1 MISLDVDFFVIVTVK
16 VYIWKRIFYLF
27 LFSGQFLLSH
37 LPDNFSINTFLFID
51 RLAKLKARPFLAEDG
66 LIDPPSAAISGI
78 NPVSEDQ
85 ANFQRTV
92 GSSKNYE
99 YGTDGKFTS
108 TSALSNENTNQNY
121 DMKFLHQKD
130 KVHTT
135 QYGNDSYKKK
145 QNKSRQYYNS
155 DLEDTHLNPAE
166 AIYPN
171 HIEPKKSPIITK
183 AHVYDLDNLPRSPRE
198 FLTYKNTVSH
208 SPVTHSN
215 SEYSRTDNTYR
226 RSSDSYRDTSSSY
239 HESSTSNNR
248 RTERANSHRE
258 PLYGDSYDRDYT
270 YYREDRAST
279 FSESHLKDIELD
291 LDNLPPPDPELLD
304 DLPPT
309 SAPPYMDGNARFEY
323 NDGHAFDD
331 QAIEYNSPAR
341 PLSNPDIEHRPLMKS
356 ISLNKADKNIMVMSS
371 NSPYQN
377 NYSSPNVFEESERLY
392 SFSERKN
399 LTLTPNSLSVQI
411 LDQNDD
417 FAQSSFKD
425 KSALRPL
432 SNNNSIS
439 KSTKTS
445 LQNGTVNSELLPR
458 ELLNRHSQSSSSSV
472 GTDNNDASSPADI
485 ASRLFTL
492 NGYEDKDVAPMLGKK
507 YAIFCFES
515 IQQEK

>member
-1 MISLDVDFFVIVTVK
+1 M
-16 VYIWKRIFYLF
+16 
-27 LFSGQFLLSH
+27 
-37 LPDNFSINTFLFID
+37 ID

-108 TSALSNENTNQNY
+108 TSTLSNETLSQNY

-130 KVHTT
+130 KVHTAH
-135 QYGNDSYKKK
+135 YGNGSYKKK
-145 QNKSRQYYNS
+145 QHKSRQFYNS
-155 DLEDTHLNPAE
+155 DLTDTQFNPAD
-166 AIYPN
+166 AINPN
-171 HIEPKKSPIITK
+171 NIEPKKSPIITK

-198 FLTYKNTVSH
+198 FLTYKNTVNH
-208 SPVTHSN
+208 SSVTYSN
-215 SEYSRTDNTYR
+215 SEYSKTDNTYR
-226 RSSDSYRDTSSSY
+226 GSSDSYRDTSNSY
-239 HESSTSNNR
+239 HESSNSNNS

-258 PLYGDSYDRDYT
+258 PLYGDSHDGHYK

-291 LDNLPPPDPELLD
+291 LDNLPPPDPQLLD

-309 SAPPYMDGNARFEY
+309 SAPPYMDGDARFEYNDGHAFDDQY

-341 PLSNPDIEHRPLMKS
+341 PLSNPDVEHRPLMKS
-356 ISLNKADKNIMVMSS
+356 ISLSKADKNIMVMSS
-371 NSPYQN
+371 SSPYQN

-399 LTLTPNSLSVQI
+399 LTLTPNSLSVQV

-417 FAQSSFKD
+417 FTQSSFND

-439 KSTKTS
+439 KTTKTS
-445 LQNGTVNSELLPR
+445 LQNGTVNCELRPR
-458 ELLNRHSQSSSSSV
+458 ELLNRQSQSSSSSV
-472 GTDNNDASSPADI
+472 GTDSNDASSPADI

-507 YAIFCFES
+507 YVMFCFES
-515 IQQEK
+515 IQQE

>member
-1 MISLDVDFFVIVTVK
+1 M
-16 VYIWKRIFYLF
+16 
-27 LFSGQFLLSH
+27 LSD
-37 LPDNFSINTFLFID
+37 LPDNFSINMFLLTD

-78 NPVSEDQ
+78 NPASEDQ
-85 ANFQRTV
+85 TNFQRTV
-92 GSSKNYE
+92 GSSKNYV

-108 TSALSNENTNQNY
+108 ASAVSNETTNEND

-130 KVHTT
+130 KGHTAH
-135 QYGNDSYKKK
+135 YGNGSYKK

-155 DLEDTHLNPAE
+155 DLKDIHLNPAE
-166 AIYPN
+166 PIYPN
-171 HIEPKKSPIITK
+171 NIEPKKSPIITK

-198 FLTYKNTVSH
+198 FLTYKNTVNH

-215 SEYSRTDNTYR
+215 SEYRRTDKHR
-226 RSSDSYRDTSSSY
+226 VSSDSYRDPSNSY
-239 HESSTSNNR
+239 HESSNSSNS
-248 RTERANSHRE
+248 RTERANSHKE
-258 PLYGDSYDRDYT
+258 PLYGDSYDGDYT

-279 FSESHLKDIELD
+279 FSESHLKNIELD

-309 SAPPYMDGNARFEY
+309 SAPPYMDGNTRFEY
-323 NDGHAFDD
+323 NDGHVFDD
-331 QAIEYNSPAR
+331 QAIEYNSPSR

-356 ISLNKADKNIMVMSS
+356 ISLHKADTNIMVMSS
-371 NSPYQN
+371 SSPYQN

-399 LTLTPNSLSVQI
+399 LTLTPNSLSVQV

-417 FAQSSFKD
+417 FTQSSFTD

-439 KSTKTS
+439 KSRKTS

-458 ELLNRHSQSSSSSV
+458 ELPNRQSQSSSSSV
-472 GTDNNDASSPADI
+472 GTDSNDASSPADI

-507 YAIFCFES
+507 YAMLCFEI